1 MTTDPNQHEVTRAF
15 YEANAKRYFNSTVH
29 LNMTML
35 YTAFLAYMP
44 TYASILDA
52 GCGSGR
58 DSFYFASRGYQVTAF
73 DYSPS
78 MVKLASGLI
87 GQNVLQLLFQ
97 EMDFDNQFNGVWACS
112 SLIHLD
118 LDELKEVISKLS
130 RAMVVDGVMYAS
142 FKYGSG
148 QFERNGI
155 RYYQLDEDGAEEL
168 IGLHPELNV
177 IRIWKTSDL
186 RPDRSDEKW
195 LNLLVRKTGQTQQA

>member
-1 MTTDPNQHEVTRAF
+1 MTTDPTQHEATLAF
-15 YEANAKRYFNSTVH
+15 YEANAKRYFDSTIR
-29 LNMTML
+29 LNMTMI
-35 YTAFLAYMP
+35 YTAFLTYMP

-58 DSFYFASRGYQVTAF
+58 DTLYFSKRGYQVTAF
-73 DYSPS
+73 DYSAS
-78 MVKLASGLI
+78 MVKLASGLT
-87 GQNVLQLLFQ
+87 GQNVLQLSFQ
-97 EMDFDNQFNGVWACS
+97 EIDFDDHFNGVWACS
-112 SLIHLD
+112 SLIHLA
-118 LDELKEVISKLS
+118 LDELHEVISKLS
-130 RAMVVDGVMYAS
+130 MAMVVDGVMYAS